1 MAEGTR
7 QGRHCHSL
15 KSPEHGRKGGY
26 FEIPETPPQPR
37 VRSLRPSAIS
47 NSTAKAMKTFGSASW
62 DGGVKDGR
70 RRISTKSGALSG
82 YPYGFGSPH
91 RSSACRV
98 LYHGAIAGLRPGAAH
113 SGAHGYNGR
122 GVSRPA
128 GRRLCVMGEKRGCMV
143 AFSSRQLVIKPPLRK
158 ALCQECVELR
168 LGVP

>member
-1 MAEGTR
+1 MGAHLNKEWRTFGLPLRLREPVRGKPGTSPEGT
-7 QGRHCHSL
+7 
-15 KSPEHGRKGGY
+15 
-26 FEIPETPPQPR
+26 
-37 VRSLRPSAIS
+37 
-47 NSTAKAMKTFGSASW
+47 
-62 DGGVKDGR
+62 
-70 RRISTKSGALSG
+70 
-82 YPYGFGSPH
+82 H

-98 LYHGAIAGLRPGAAH
+98 LYHGAIADLRPGAAH

-128 GRRLCVMGEKRGCMV
+128 GRRLCVMGEKRGWMV